1 MARRLDDMLEA
12 GERVVFR
19 TRARPSRL
27 RALAFGVFLVVL
39 LLAAAFTV
47 VALSGETGFWL
58 PMTGAVGGMLL
69 ATVFCLW
76 LQAEIAITERR
87 ILMGGG
93 VIAWLLGIGP
103 KGISIDPSEIDVITA
118 ANSDKYSPINIALHD
133 GRRFDFWVVRDN
145 HQFRNRLADIS
156 GRPLQLVNYD

>member
-1 MARRLDDMLEA
+1 MTPLDDMLETD
-12 GERVVFR
+12 EQVVFR

-27 RALAFGVFLVVL
+27 RALAFGLFLTVL
-39 LLAAAFTV
+39 FLAAAFTV
-47 VALSGETGFWL
+47 VSVTGETGFWL
-58 PMTGAVGGMLL
+58 PITGAVGGMLL
-69 ATVFCLW
+69 ATVLCLL
-76 LQAEIAITERR
+76 LQAEIAITDRR

-118 ANSDKYSPINIALHD
+118 GKSDKYSPINIALHD

-145 HQFRNRLADIS
+145 RQFRDRLADIL